1 MTPASTLT
9 AVLPPSAGPALL
21 PSVLSAPAADGM
33 GGLTGTVLD
42 VVERLGAVGVGLLTV
57 VETVFPPLPSEVI
70 LPLAG
75 YLAERGRMSLAAVLV
90 AATVGAVV
98 GSWVLFWV
106 GAKLG
111 RERSAT
117 VLSRLP
123 LVDRE
128 DVEGAIAWFDRHGPW
143 AVLFGRLVP
152 GIRSLVSL
160 PAGASSMSFARFTV
174 LTAIGSL
181 AWNAVLV
188 GAGFA
193 LGTQWRTVE
202 RYSEVVDLVVYALIG
217 GSVLLFVVRQ
227 LRKRRRRAAEASVTA
242 DDEASVDGGAP
253 TADVVT
259 RVEAPRPSTA
269 ASADA
274 PRR

>member
-1 MTPASTLT
+1 MTALAS
-9 AVLPPSAGPALL
+9 AAAASPSTGP
-21 PSVLSAPAADGM
+21 

-42 VVERLGAVGVGLLTV
+42 VVEALGALGVGLLTF

-75 YLAERGRMSLAAVLV
+75 YLAERGRLGLVAVLV
-90 AATVGAVV
+90 ASTVGAVA
-98 GSWVLFWV
+98 GSWVLYGV
-106 GAKLG
+106 GARLG
-111 RERSAT
+111 RERSAAW
-117 VLSRLP
+117 LSRLP

-160 PAGASSMSFARFTV
+160 PAGASSMSLTRFTV
-174 LTAIGSL
+174 LTTVGSL

-202 RYSEVVDLVVYALIG
+202 RYSEVLDLVVYTVVGL
-217 GSVLLFVVRQ
+217 SLVLFVVRQ
-227 LRKRRRRAAEASVTA
+227 VRRRRRRAAAPDVTA
-242 DDEASVDGGAP
+242 DAGRSSTDASPGA
-253 TADVVT
+253 
-259 RVEAPRPSTA
+259 
-269 ASADA
+269 
-274 PRR
+274 RRR

>member
-1 MTPASTLT
+1 HASW
-9 AVLPPSAGPALL
+9 AAAPPGGQP
-21 PSVLSAPAADGM
+21 GEM

-42 VVERLGAVGVGLLTV
+42 VVEALGALGVGLLTV

-98 GSWVLFWV
+98 GSWVLYGV
-106 GAKLG
+106 GARLG
-111 RERSAT
+111 RERSAV
-117 VLSRLP
+117 VLSRIP

-128 DVEGAIAWFDRHGPW
+128 DVDGAMAWFDRHGPW

-152 GIRSLVSL
+152 GVRSLVSL
-160 PAGASSMSFARFTV
+160 PAGASSMSLTRFTI
-174 LTAIGSL
+174 LTTVGSL

-188 GAGFA
+188 GAGYA

-202 RYSEVVDLVVYALIG
+202 RYAGVVDKVVYAAVVL
-217 GSVLLFVVRQ
+217 SVALFVVRR
-227 LRKRRRRAAEASVTA
+227 LRRRRAAEV
-242 DDEASVDGGAP
+242 AP
-253 TADVVT
+253 EPVRTPD
-259 RVEAPRPSTA
+259 RG
-269 ASADA
+269 
-274 PRR
+274 

>member
-1 MTPASTLT
+1 MTALASAVPPPASTT
-9 AVLPPSAGPALL
+9 
-21 PSVLSAPAADGM
+21 LSQAAQGDP

-42 VVERLGAVGVGLLTV
+42 VVEALGAPGVGLLTV
-57 VETVFPPLPSEVI
+57 VETVCPPLPSELI

-98 GSWVLFWV
+98 GSWVLFWA
-106 GAKLG
+106 GARLG

-117 VLSRLP
+117 LLARLP

-152 GIRSLVSL
+152 GVRSLVSL
-160 PAGASSMSFARFTV
+160 PAGASSMSFTRFTV
-174 LTAIGSL
+174 LTTIGSL

-188 GAGFA
+188 GAGYA

-202 RYSEVVDLVVYALIG
+202 RYSEVVDLVVYALVA
-217 GSVLLFVVRQ
+217 GSLVLFVVRQ
-227 LRKRRRRAAEASVTA
+227 LRKRRRQAAAEQLAEQAAAPELRSRTGTAS
-242 DDEASVDGGAP
+242 
-253 TADVVT
+253 
-259 RVEAPRPSTA
+259 RPSG
-269 ASADA
+269 S
-274 PRR
+274 

>member
-1 MTPASTLT
+1 MTSAVAAPA
-9 AVLPPSAGPALL
+9 PPSA
-21 PSVLSAPAADGM
+21 VLMPRAAQPTAPAGEPSGEM

-42 VVERLGAVGVGLLTV
+42 VVEALGALGVGLLTV

-98 GSWVLFWV
+98 GSWVLYGV
-106 GAKLG
+106 GARLG
-111 RERSAT
+111 RERSALL
-117 VLSRLP
+117 LSRLP

-128 DVEGAIAWFDRHGPW
+128 DVDGAIAWFDRHGPW

-152 GIRSLVSL
+152 GVRSLVSL
-160 PAGASSMSFARFTV
+160 PAGASNMSLTRFTV
-174 LTAIGSL
+174 LTTVGSL

-188 GAGFA
+188 GAGYA

-202 RYSEVVDLVVYALIG
+202 RYAGVVDKVVYAAVVL
-217 GSVLLFVVRQ
+217 SVGLFVVR
-227 LRKRRRRAAEASVTA
+227 RVRRRRRA
-242 DDEASVDGGAP
+242 
-253 TADVVT
+253 DVPPQPVRT
-259 RVEAPRPSTA
+259 RDQV
-269 ASADA
+269 
-274 PRR
+274 

>member
-1 MTPASTLT
+1 
-9 AVLPPSAGPALL
+9 
-21 PSVLSAPAADGM
+21 
-33 GGLTGTVLD
+33 
-42 VVERLGAVGVGLLTV
+42 
-57 VETVFPPLPSEVI
+57 VI

-90 AATVGAVV
+90 ASTVGAVA
-98 GSWVLFWV
+98 GSWVLYGV

-111 RERSAT
+111 RERSAAW
-117 VLSRLP
+117 LSRLP

-152 GIRSLVSL
+152 GVRSLVSL
-160 PAGASSMSFARFTV
+160 PAGASSMSLTRFTV
-174 LTAIGSL
+174 LTAVGSL

-202 RYSEVVDLVVYALIG
+202 RYSGTVDLVVYGLAGL
-217 GSVLLFVVRQ
+217 SLVLFVVRQ
-227 LRKRRRRAAEASVTA
+227 VRKRRRAAEVQLTG
-242 DDEASVDGGAP
+242 EPAP
-253 TADVVT
+253 VRSRTGT
-259 RVEAPRPSTA
+259 GSRPSG
-269 ASADA
+269 S
-274 PRR
+274 

>member
-1 MTPASTLT
+1 MTS
-9 AVLPPSAGPALL
+9 AV
-21 PSVLSAPAADGM
+21 SAPAPPPAVHASWAAAPPGGQPGEM

-42 VVERLGAVGVGLLTV
+42 VVEALGALGVGLLTV

-98 GSWVLFWV
+98 GSWVLYGV
-106 GAKLG
+106 GARLG
-111 RERSAT
+111 RERSAV
-117 VLSRLP
+117 VLSRIP

-128 DVEGAIAWFDRHGPW
+128 DVDGAIAWFDRHGPW

-152 GIRSLVSL
+152 GVRSLVSL
-160 PAGASSMSFARFTV
+160 PAGASSMSLTRFTV
-174 LTAIGSL
+174 LTTVGSL

-188 GAGFA
+188 GAGYA

-202 RYSEVVDLVVYALIG
+202 RYAGVVDKVVYAAVVL
-217 GSVLLFVVRQ
+217 SVALFVVRR
-227 LRKRRRRAAEASVTA
+227 LRRRRAAEV
-242 DDEASVDGGAP
+242 AP
-253 TADVVT
+253 EPVRTPD
-259 RVEAPRPSTA
+259 RG
-269 ASADA
+269 
-274 PRR
+274 

>member
-1 MTPASTLT
+1 MTS
-9 AVLPPSAGPALL
+9 AVA
-21 PSVLSAPAADGM
+21 APAPPPAVHAPWAAAPPGGQPGEM

-42 VVERLGAVGVGLLTV
+42 VVEALGALGVGLLTV

-98 GSWVLFWV
+98 GSWVLYGV
-106 GAKLG
+106 GARLG
-111 RERSAT
+111 RERSA
-117 VLSRLP
+117 VMLSRLP

-128 DVEGAIAWFDRHGPW
+128 DVDGAVAWFDRHGPW

-152 GIRSLVSL
+152 GVRSLVSL
-160 PAGASSMSFARFTV
+160 PAGASSMSLTRFTV
-174 LTAIGSL
+174 LTTVGSL

-188 GAGFA
+188 GAGYA

-202 RYSEVVDLVVYALIG
+202 RYAGVVDKVVYAAVVL
-217 GSVLLFVVRQ
+217 SVGLFVVRR
-227 LRKRRRRAAEASVTA
+227 LRRRRAAGV
-242 DDEASVDGGAP
+242 AP
-253 TADVVT
+253 EPVRTPD
-259 RVEAPRPSTA
+259 RG
-269 ASADA
+269 
-274 PRR
+274 

>member
-1 MTPASTLT
+1 
-9 AVLPPSAGPALL
+9 
-21 PSVLSAPAADGM
+21 M

-42 VVERLGAVGVGLLTV
+42 VVEALGALGVGLLTV

-98 GSWVLFWV
+98 GSWVLYGV
-106 GAKLG
+106 GARLG
-111 RERSAT
+111 RERSA
-117 VLSRLP
+117 VMLSRLP

-128 DVEGAIAWFDRHGPW
+128 DVDGAIAWFDRHGPW

-152 GIRSLVSL
+152 GVRSLVSL
-160 PAGASSMSFARFTV
+160 PAGASSMSLTRFTV
-174 LTAIGSL
+174 LTTVGSL

-188 GAGFA
+188 GAGYA

-202 RYSEVVDLVVYALIG
+202 RYAGVVDKVVYAAVVL
-217 GSVLLFVVRQ
+217 SVGLFVVR
-227 LRKRRRRAAEASVTA
+227 RVRRRRRTDVAAEPVRARDRA
-242 DDEASVDGGAP
+242 
-253 TADVVT
+253 
-259 RVEAPRPSTA
+259 
-269 ASADA
+269 
-274 PRR
+274 

>member
-1 MTPASTLT
+1 MTALASVMPVPAVSST
-9 AVLPPSAGPALL
+9 S
-21 PSVLSAPAADGM
+21 ADGGP

-42 VVERLGAVGVGLLTV
+42 VVEVLGALGVGLLTF
-57 VETVFPPLPSEVI
+57 VETVFPPLPSELI

-90 AATVGAVV
+90 ASTIGAVA
-98 GSWVLFWV
+98 GSWVLYGV

-117 VLSRLP
+117 WLARLP

-160 PAGASSMSFARFTV
+160 PAGASTMSLTRFTV
-174 LTAIGSL
+174 LTTVGSL
-181 AWNAVLV
+181 AWNAILV

-217 GSVLLFVVRQ
+217 GSLVLFVVRQ
-227 LRKRRRRAAEASVTA
+227 LGKRRRRAAAPVA
-242 DDEASVDGGAP
+242 HAPDDAP
-253 TADVVT
+253 VRSRTGT
-259 RVEAPRPSTA
+259 GSRPSG
-269 ASADA
+269 S
-274 PRR
+274 